1 MATKQKILALELS
14 DRRKSGWIMEGTQGT
29 YNEECLDAPNI
40 YFLPLESVTI
50 MKEDVPGFPAG
61 SYRPIRHIEGCN
73 TIYKDEQEK
82 LNIKPNHDRDVII
95 FSKGVCLVPDQGRD
109 KSRYAY
115 LQACEYNANNK
126 DRPET
131 AVPVFRVIEKEVEA
145 VKSLVNMDNKLEA
158 YRLLSTLREKMD
170 SGYSYNNERI
180 DFMCSLFGVSGVESY
195 AEKLEQLQWRAEA
208 DPTKFVDS
216 VLNKRSEVKVTILE
230 AEKFNVI
237 ALTGDFATLVDGG
250 RQFYKFSSN
259 KKPAKMEELV
269 DYFLLPK
276 GQDDCNQ
283 MNIRLEKAKL
293 KEVSLV

>member
-1 MATKQKILALELS
+1 MAKSKTLTLELA
-14 DRRKSGWIMEGTQGT
+14 DRRQSGWVMEGTQGT
-29 YNEECLDAPNI
+29 RDEERLDSPNI
-40 YFLPLESVTI
+40 YFLPLESVVKMT
-50 MKEDVPGFPAG
+50 EDAPGYPKG

-82 LNIKPNHDRDVII
+82 LNIKPNYDRDVII
-95 FSKGVCLVPDQGRD
+95 FSKGICLVPEEGRD
-109 KSRYAY
+109 RSRYAY

-131 AVPVFRVIEKEVEA
+131 AVPLFRVIEKEVEA

-158 YRLLSTLREKMD
+158 YRLLSTLRDKMD

-180 DFMCSLFGVSGVESY
+180 DFMCSLFGISGVESY

-216 VLNKRSEVKVTILE
+216 VLNKRSEVKVVILE

-237 ALTGDFATLVDGG
+237 AVTGDFASFVDGG
-250 RQFYKFSSN
+250 LQFYKFNSS
-259 KKPAKMEELV
+259 KKPAKIEELV

-276 GQDDCNQ
+276 GQDHSNQ

-293 KEVSLV
+293 KELSLV